1 MTVIS
6 TPPSGPVAPGPCL
19 AKRRRPSEVSGVDS
33 CEVSLEALPNNS
45 PSLKTVLDGL
55 RTKCFKV
62 ETPAVPDYLPVV
74 RKHLKDIHDAGD
86 FVNTRSTIQR
96 IEAYIDREF
105 YSALVRPGGLDLG
118 RKIIIEYMGNRG
130 SDFGGLTRQF
140 ITSVVSTI
148 KDLLFVPIELQ
159 AGDHGFDIVQR
170 YHIARPDQKSDEEI
184 LNDERIAAA
193 TNVTIEDIYMT
204 AGKMIGYAVL
214 YGVNSDLPLSR
225 CLLNMMLSDFV
236 VGPMSPENA
245 LLYYLLDTDSP
256 ISRSLRGLEGIDLDE
271 MIDFENDLQATAVQT
286 YAVNDRVTA
295 FLEGFSVV
303 GRELSNVFVNPSE
316 LHSLLYTAE
325 ITEGEFRRFLEDPAK
340 IHWRE
345 EYARWGPLS
354 EAEKQTCID
363 IFMGVKDKN
372 YRQLL
377 LWWSGQTNINN
388 NEVYD
393 IRLTSTGIPVA
404 HTCSYMIEL
413 PHTFI
418 QTPQTEET
426 RRLIENFQTEFIYQT
441 DFSIV

>member
-33 CEVSLEALPNNS
+33 CEVSLGALPNNS

-62 ETPAVPDYLPVV
+62 ETPAVPEYLSVV
-74 RKHLKDIHDAGD
+74 RKHLKDNHRL
-86 FVNTRSTIQR
+86 NSQR
-96 IEAYIDREF
+96 IEAYIGREF
-105 YSALVRPGGLDLG
+105 YSALMHPGGLDLE
-118 RKIIIEYMGNRG
+118 RKIAIDYVGNSG
-130 SDFGGLTRQF
+130 WDVGGLTRQF
-140 ITSVVSTI
+140 ITSVVGTI
-148 KDLLFVPIELQ
+148 KDSLFVPIELQ
-159 AGDHGFDIVQR
+159 AGDHGFDVVQR
-170 YHIARPDQKSDEEI
+170 YHIARPDEKSDEEI
-184 LNDERIAAA
+184 LNDERIAGA
-193 TNVTIEDIYMT
+193 TNVTIEDVYMT

-214 YGVNSDLPLSR
+214 YGINADLPLSR

-236 VGPMSPENA
+236 VGPMNPDNA

-271 MIDFENDLQATAVQT
+271 MIDFENDLQATADQT

-303 GRELSNVFVNPSE
+303 GRELSSIFVNPNE
-316 LHSLLYTAE
+316 LLSMLYTAE
-325 ITEGEFRRFLEDPAK
+325 ITEDEFRRFLEDPAK
-340 IHWRE
+340 VSWLD
-345 EYARWGPLS
+345 EYTQWAPLS
-354 EAEKQTCID
+354 ESDKRICID
-363 IFMGVKDKN
+363 IFMGVKDQN

-377 LWWSGQTNINN
+377 LWWTGQTNINN
-388 NEVYD
+388 NVVYM
-393 IRLTSTGIPVA
+393 IKLNSTGIPVA

-413 PHTFI
+413 PHTFV
-418 QTPQTEET
+418 QTPQPEET
-426 RRLIENFQTEFIYQT
+426 RRLIENFQREFIFQT